1 MNRIFILPI
10 LSIHVK
16 HGMTKRKSSPKKKS
30 ARSRNRAA
38 GESSRSPLV
47 TLLAMGLFGLIAVV
61 MFTRIGQN
69 GATQEFAPT
78 AFVGTLPPVNQTVV
92 GVAGALMPTTLPIP
106 TRTPADAPTR
116 PPATPRPTVNAASV
130 SKRIGIVSG
139 HRNNDSGS
147 VCDDGLTEA
156 SLNFNHATRVAARL
170 RAEGYTVDILDEF
183 DDRLDWYASAAFVSI
198 HADSCTYINDLA
210 TGFKVARAENS
221 AVPQEE
227 DRFVDCIKTRYQA
240 ATGLKFNAS
249 TITVNMTDYHAFR
262 AMNPQTP
269 AVIIETGF
277 MNLDRATL
285 VNRADAVAKGIAD
298 GILCFLRK

>member
-1 MNRIFILPI
+1 
-10 LSIHVK
+10 
-16 HGMTKRKSSPKKKS
+16 MTKRKTSAKKRVS
-30 ARSRNRAA
+30 RSRKREAA
-38 GESSRSPLV
+38 AEARSPLV
-47 TLLAMGLFGLIAVV
+47 TLLAIGMFGIIAAV
-61 MFTRIGQN
+61 MFGRINQN
-69 GATQEFAPT
+69 GAASAAPITSQPITQ
-78 AFVGTLPPVNQTVV
+78 PPVNQTVI
-92 GVAGALMPTTLPIP
+92 GVAATPTPAPAASPIPTLAP
-106 TRTPADAPTR
+106 TRTPVP
-116 PPATPRPTVNAASV
+116 PRPTVNAASV
-130 SKRIGIVSG
+130 AKRIGIVSG

-156 SLNFNHATRVAARL
+156 KLNFDHATRVAQLL
-170 RAEGYTVDILDEF
+170 RAQGYTVDILDEF
-183 DDRLDWYASAAFVSI
+183 DARLDWYASAAFVSI

-221 AVPQEE
+221 AVPEEE
-227 DRFVDCIKTRYQA
+227 DRFVACMKSNYQA

-285 VNRADAVAKGIAD
+285 VNRTDVVAKGISD
-298 GILCFLRK
+298 GILCFLRKGQ